1 MKSEVLR
8 AVVRDGRTAME
19 YQIQPGEMMDGIV
32 LKQCKEG
39 AFDGVLPM
47 GASYENGH
55 NYMYA
60 YTDQKTTLAEK
71 LSDVVTAKTILLAF
85 EGIVSTLHELQK
97 ENVNL
102 SYMVLDTK
110 HIYIEEATQQVKLIC
125 MPGKSATMSEQ
136 EIPEFFRTILANAVY
151 LNSENGDYVAKL
163 LSALNKD
170 FELGS
175 FLRTIHG
182 EMMDLRIEKPEVVAP
197 VEVVEPETAEPMVAE
212 LVETVTPVEAEPVE
226 TVAPVEVEPIVAE
239 SVAPEAV
246 TPVEAE
252 VVTPVAPEVVAP
264 VEAVAVEPIVAE
276 PVETV
281 APVEVEPAAV
291 TPVETVAVESV
302 ETVAPVKVE
311 PIAAE
316 SVESETVAPVEAV
329 AVEPIAAESV
339 EPEAVT
345 PVEAVV
351 ATPEVVTPV
360 EPETIAP
367 EVVAPVAPVAP
378 AAVVSG
384 VIPQDEIEFE
394 PIPDELNAKIKKMNE
409 HTPTAEAVQP
419 QPAEVPQPEPT
430 VAVQPQQA
438 VTPQPT
444 VAVQPQQAAT
454 PQPQP
459 TVVPQP
465 QQAVAPQPTMPQ
477 PQLMPQDAS
486 LHGGQLIP
494 HPHLI
499 RMKTGENLVLPEG
512 EFVIGKS
519 ATNVNY
525 TIADNP
531 AVSRVHCTIIK
542 KNGVYYV
549 RDENSTNA
557 TYVNGER
564 VLPGTEHLLLNNCK
578 LLLGDEEFIYS
589 LW

>member
-60 YTDQKTTLAEK
+60 YTDQKATLAEK
-71 LSDVVTAKTILLAF
+71 LSDAVTAKTILLVF

-197 VEVVEPETAEPMVAE
+197 VEAVEPEA
-212 LVETVTPVEAEPVE
+212 
-226 TVAPVEVEPIVAE
+226 
-239 SVAPEAV
+239 
-246 TPVEAE
+246 
-252 VVTPVAPEVVAP
+252 VAP
-264 VEAVAVEPIVAE
+264 VEAVAVEPIPAE

-281 APVEVEPAAV
+281 
-291 TPVETVAVESV
+291 TPVE
-302 ETVAPVKVE
+302 VE

-316 SVESETVAPVEAV
+316 SVEPEAVAPVEAV
-329 AVEPIAAESV
+329 AVEPIAAEPVETVAPVEV
-339 EPEAVT
+339 EP
-345 PVEAVV
+345 V
-351 ATPEVVTPV
+351 AAESV

-367 EVVAPVAPVAP
+367 EVVAPVEPVAP

-409 HTPTAEAVQP
+409 HTSAAEALQPEPTVAVQP
-419 QPAEVPQPEPT
+419 QQAEAPQPEPT
-430 VAVQPQQA
+430 VAVQPQQ
-438 VTPQPT
+438 V
-444 VAVQPQQAAT
+444 
-454 PQPQP
+454 
-459 TVVPQP
+459 
-465 QQAVAPQPTMPQ
+465 VAPQPTMPQ

>member
-60 YTDQKTTLAEK
+60 YTDQKATLAEK
-71 LSDVVTAKTILLAF
+71 LSDAVTAKTILLVF

-197 VEVVEPETAEPMVAE
+197 VEAVEPEA
-212 LVETVTPVEAEPVE
+212 
-226 TVAPVEVEPIVAE
+226 
-239 SVAPEAV
+239 
-246 TPVEAE
+246 
-252 VVTPVAPEVVAP
+252 VAP
-264 VEAVAVEPIVAE
+264 VEAVAVEPIPAE

-281 APVEVEPAAV
+281 APVE
-291 TPVETVAVESV
+291 
-302 ETVAPVKVE
+302 
-311 PIAAE
+311 
-316 SVESETVAPVEAV
+316 
-329 AVEPIAAESV
+329 VEPIAAESV

-345 PVEAVV
+345 PVEAVTI
-351 ATPEVVTPV
+351 TPEVVTPV
-360 EPETIAP
+360 EPE
-367 EVVAPVAPVAP
+367 PVAP

-409 HTPTAEAVQP
+409 HIPAAEA
-419 QPAEVPQPEPT
+419 PQPEPT

-438 VTPQPT
+438 VPPEPT
-444 VAVQPQQAAT
+444 VAVQPQQVAT
-454 PQPQP
+454 PQP
-459 TVVPQP
+459 TVAVQP

>member
-60 YTDQKTTLAEK
+60 YTDQKVTLAEK

-110 HIYIEEATQQVKLIC
+110 HIYIEETTQQVKLIC

-182 EMMDLRIEKPEVVAP
+182 EMMDLRIEKPETVEPIVAESVETVAPVEAEPVETVAPVEVEPIVAESVEPEAVTPVESEVVTPVAPEVVAP
-197 VEVVEPETAEPMVAE
+197 VEAVAVEPIVAEPVETVVPVEVEPIAAESVEPEAVAPVEAVAVEPIVAEP
-212 LVETVTPVEAEPVE
+212 VETVAPVEAEPVE

-246 TPVEAE
+246 TPVE
-252 VVTPVAPEVVAP
+252 
-264 VEAVAVEPIVAE
+264 
-276 PVETV
+276 
-281 APVEVEPAAV
+281 
-291 TPVETVAVESV
+291 
-302 ETVAPVKVE
+302 
-311 PIAAE
+311 
-316 SVESETVAPVEAV
+316 
-329 AVEPIAAESV
+329 
-339 EPEAVT
+339 
-345 PVEAVV
+345 
-351 ATPEVVTPV
+351 
-360 EPETIAP
+360 PETIAP
-367 EVVAPVAPVAP
+367 EVVAPVEPVAP

-438 VTPQPT
+438 ATPQPT
-444 VAVQPQQAAT
+444 VAPQPQQSVT
-454 PQPQP
+454 PQPQS
-459 TVVPQP
+459 TVAVQPQP

>member
-60 YTDQKTTLAEK
+60 YTDQKATLAEK
-71 LSDVVTAKTILLAF
+71 LSDAVTAKTILLVF

-197 VEVVEPETAEPMVAE
+197 VEAVEPETVEPIVAEPIAPVEVEPIAAE
-212 LVETVTPVEAEPVE
+212 SVEPVETVIPVEVEPIAAESVEPEAVAPVEAVAVEPIPAEPVE
-226 TVAPVEVEPIVAE
+226 TVAPVEVEPI
-239 SVAPEAV
+239 
-246 TPVEAE
+246 
-252 VVTPVAPEVVAP
+252 
-264 VEAVAVEPIVAE
+264 
-276 PVETV
+276 
-281 APVEVEPAAV
+281 
-291 TPVETVAVESV
+291 
-302 ETVAPVKVE
+302 
-311 PIAAE
+311 AAE
-316 SVESETVAPVEAV
+316 S
-329 AVEPIAAESV
+329 
-339 EPEAVT
+339 
-345 PVEAVV
+345 
-351 ATPEVVTPV
+351 V

-367 EVVAPVAPVAP
+367 EVVAPVEPVAP

-409 HTPTAEAVQP
+409 HTPAAEAL
-419 QPAEVPQPEPT
+419 QPEPT

-438 VTPQPT
+438 VPPEPTVAVQPQQVATPQPT
-444 VAVQPQQAAT
+444 VAVQPQQ
-454 PQPQP
+454 
-459 TVVPQP
+459 V
-465 QQAVAPQPTMPQ
+465 VAPQPTMPQ

>member
-71 LSDVVTAKTILLAF
+71 LSDVVTAKTVLLAF

-345 PVEAVV
+345 PVEAVT

-367 EVVAPVAPVAP
+367 EVVAPVEPVAP

-438 VTPQPT
+438 
-444 VAVQPQQAAT
+444 AT

-459 TVVPQP
+459 QPAVVPQP

>member
-60 YTDQKTTLAEK
+60 YTDQKATLAEK
-71 LSDVVTAKTILLAF
+71 LSDAVTAKTILLAF

-125 MPGKSATMSEQ
+125 MPGKSAMMSEQ

-197 VEVVEPETAEPMVAE
+197 VEAVEPEAVAPVEVVEPIP
-212 LVETVTPVEAEPVE
+212 AEPVE
-226 TVAPVEVEPIVAE
+226 TVMPVE
-239 SVAPEAV
+239 
-246 TPVEAE
+246 
-252 VVTPVAPEVVAP
+252 
-264 VEAVAVEPIVAE
+264 
-276 PVETV
+276 
-281 APVEVEPAAV
+281 
-291 TPVETVAVESV
+291 
-302 ETVAPVKVE
+302 
-311 PIAAE
+311 
-316 SVESETVAPVEAV
+316 
-329 AVEPIAAESV
+329 VEPIAAESV

-345 PVEAVV
+345 PVEAVEPIPAEPV
-351 ATPEVVTPV
+351 ETVTPVEVEPIAAESV

-367 EVVAPVAPVAP
+367 EVVVPVEPVEPVAP

-394 PIPDELNAKIKKMNE
+394 PIPDELNAKIMKMNE
-409 HTPTAEAVQP
+409 HTPAAEA
-419 QPAEVPQPEPT
+419 PQPEPT

-438 VTPQPT
+438 V
-444 VAVQPQQAAT
+444 
-454 PQPQP
+454 
-459 TVVPQP
+459 
-465 QQAVAPQPTMPQ
+465 APQPTMPQ
-477 PQLMPQDAS
+477 PLLMPQDAS

-542 KNGVYYV
+542 RNGVYYV

>member
-60 YTDQKTTLAEK
+60 YTDQKATLAEK

-110 HIYIEEATQQVKLIC
+110 HIYIEETSQQVKLIC

-163 LSALNKD
+163 LSALNRD

-182 EMMDLRIEKPEVVAP
+182 EMMDLRIEKPE
-197 VEVVEPETAEPMVAE
+197 
-212 LVETVTPVEAEPVE
+212 
-226 TVAPVEVEPIVAE
+226 I
-239 SVAPEAV
+239 
-246 TPVEAE
+246 
-252 VVTPVAPEVVAP
+252 VAP
-264 VEAVAVEPIVAE
+264 VEAVEPETAEPIVAE

-281 APVEVEPAAV
+281 APVEA
-291 TPVETVAVESV
+291 
-302 ETVAPVKVE
+302 
-311 PIAAE
+311 
-316 SVESETVAPVEAV
+316 
-329 AVEPIAAESV
+329 EPIAAESV
-339 EPEAVT
+339 EPEAVA
-345 PVEAVV
+345 PVEAVAV
-351 ATPEVVTPV
+351 EPIPAEPVETVVPVEVEPIAAESV

-367 EVVAPVAPVAP
+367 EVVAPVEPVAP

-419 QPAEVPQPEPT
+419 QPAEVPQPT
-430 VAVQPQQA
+430 VAV
-438 VTPQPT
+438 
-444 VAVQPQQAAT
+444 
-454 PQPQP
+454 
-459 TVVPQP
+459 QP

>member
-182 EMMDLRIEKPEVVAP
+182 EMMDLRIEKPET
-197 VEVVEPETAEPMVAE
+197 VEPIVAEP
-212 LVETVTPVEAEPVE
+212 VETVTPVEAEPIETVAPVEAEPVE

-239 SVAPEAV
+239 SVEPAAV
-246 TPVEAE
+246 TPVE
-252 VVTPVAPEVVAP
+252 T
-264 VEAVAVEPIVAE
+264 VAVEPIPAE

-281 APVEVEPAAV
+281 APVEVEP
-291 TPVETVAVESV
+291 
-302 ETVAPVKVE
+302 
-311 PIAAE
+311 IAAE
-316 SVESETVAPVEAV
+316 SVA
-329 AVEPIAAESV
+329 
-339 EPEAVT
+339 
-345 PVEAVV
+345 
-351 ATPEVVTPV
+351 
-360 EPETIAP
+360 PETIAP
-367 EVVAPVAPVAP
+367 EVVAPVEPVAP

-409 HTPTAEAVQP
+409 HTPAAEAVQP
-419 QPAEVPQPEPT
+419 EPTVAVQPEPT

-438 VTPQPT
+438 EVPQPQPT
-444 VAVQPQQAAT
+444 VAVQPQQAVAPEPT
-454 PQPQP
+454 VAVQPQP
-459 TVVPQP
+459 AVVPQP
-465 QQAVAPQPTMPQ
+465 QPAVVPQPQPAVAPQPTMPQ

>member
-60 YTDQKTTLAEK
+60 YTDQKATLAEK

-110 HIYIEEATQQVKLIC
+110 HIYIEETTQQVKLIC

-163 LSALNKD
+163 LSALNRD

-182 EMMDLRIEKPEVVAP
+182 EMMDLRIEKPE
-197 VEVVEPETAEPMVAE
+197 
-212 LVETVTPVEAEPVE
+212 
-226 TVAPVEVEPIVAE
+226 I
-239 SVAPEAV
+239 
-246 TPVEAE
+246 
-252 VVTPVAPEVVAP
+252 VAP
-264 VEAVAVEPIVAE
+264 VEAVEPETAEPIVAE

-281 APVEVEPAAV
+281 APVEA
-291 TPVETVAVESV
+291 
-302 ETVAPVKVE
+302 
-311 PIAAE
+311 
-316 SVESETVAPVEAV
+316 
-329 AVEPIAAESV
+329 EPIAAESV

-345 PVEAVV
+345 PVETVAVEPIPAEPV
-351 ATPEVVTPV
+351 ETVVPVEVEPIAAESV

-367 EVVAPVAPVAP
+367 EVVAPVEPVAP

-394 PIPDELNAKIKKMNE
+394 PIPDALNAKIKKMNE

-419 QPAEVPQPEPT
+419 QPAEVPQPT
-430 VAVQPQQA
+430 VAVQ
-438 VTPQPT
+438 T
-444 VAVQPQQAAT
+444 QQAAT
-454 PQPQP
+454 
-459 TVVPQP
+459 
-465 QQAVAPQPTMPQ
+465 PQPTMPQ

>member
-182 EMMDLRIEKPEVVAP
+182 EMMDLRIEKQEVVAP
-197 VEVVEPETAEPMVAE
+197 VEAVEPETAEPIVAE
-212 LVETVTPVEAEPVE
+212 PI
-226 TVAPVEVEPIVAE
+226 APVEVEPIVAE

-246 TPVEAE
+246 TPLEAE
-252 VVTPVAPEVVAP
+252 PATQEVVAP
-264 VEAVAVEPIVAE
+264 VEAVAVEPIAAE

-281 APVEVEPAAV
+281 
-291 TPVETVAVESV
+291 TPVE
-302 ETVAPVKVE
+302 
-311 PIAAE
+311 
-316 SVESETVAPVEAV
+316 
-329 AVEPIAAESV
+329 VEPIAAESV

-345 PVEAVV
+345 PVEAEVVTPVEPEVVVPVEVV
-351 ATPEVVTPV
+351 AVEPIAAEPVETVSPVEVEPIVAESVVPEAVTPVEAVTITPEVVTPV
-360 EPETIAP
+360 EPE
-367 EVVAPVAPVAP
+367 PVAP

-409 HTPTAEAVQP
+409 HTSAAEA
-419 QPAEVPQPEPT
+419 PQPEPTVAAQPQQAVAPEST

-438 VTPQPT
+438 VTPQP
-444 VAVQPQQAAT
+444 QP
-454 PQPQP
+454 
-459 TVVPQP
+459 
-465 QQAVAPQPTMPQ
+465 AVAPQPTMPQ

>member
-281 APVEVEPAAV
+281 APFEVEPAAV
-291 TPVETVAVESV
+291 TPVETVALESV

>member
-60 YTDQKTTLAEK
+60 YTDQKATLAEK
-71 LSDVVTAKTILLAF
+71 LSDAVTAKTILLVF
-85 EGIVSTLHELQK
+85 ESIVSTLHELQK

-197 VEVVEPETAEPMVAE
+197 VEAVEPEA
-212 LVETVTPVEAEPVE
+212 
-226 TVAPVEVEPIVAE
+226 
-239 SVAPEAV
+239 
-246 TPVEAE
+246 
-252 VVTPVAPEVVAP
+252 VAP
-264 VEAVAVEPIVAE
+264 VEAVAVEPIPAE

-281 APVEVEPAAV
+281 
-291 TPVETVAVESV
+291 TPVE
-302 ETVAPVKVE
+302 VE

-316 SVESETVAPVEAV
+316 SVEPEAVAPVEAV
-329 AVEPIAAESV
+329 AVEPIAAEPVETVAPVEV
-339 EPEAVT
+339 EP
-345 PVEAVV
+345 V
-351 ATPEVVTPV
+351 AAESV

-367 EVVAPVAPVAP
+367 EVVAPVEPVAP

-409 HTPTAEAVQP
+409 HTSAAEAL
-419 QPAEVPQPEPT
+419 QPEPT

-438 VTPQPT
+438 VPPEPT
-444 VAVQPQQAAT
+444 VAVQPQQVAT
-454 PQPQP
+454 PQP
-459 TVVPQP
+459 TVAVQP

>member
-110 HIYIEEATQQVKLIC
+110 HIYIEETTQQVKLIC

-182 EMMDLRIEKPEVVAP
+182 EMMDLRIEKPEIVAP
-197 VEVVEPETAEPMVAE
+197 VEAVEPEAVEPMVAE
-212 LVETVTPVEAEPVE
+212 PVETVTPVEAEPI
-226 TVAPVEVEPIVAE
+226 AAE
-239 SVAPEAV
+239 SVEPEAV
-246 TPVEAE
+246 APVEAE

-281 APVEVEPAAV
+281 TPVVAE
-291 TPVETVAVESV
+291 PVETVALVE
-302 ETVAPVKVE
+302 VE

-316 SVESETVAPVEAV
+316 SVESETVAPVEPEPATPEVVTPVEAV
-329 AVEPIAAESV
+329 AVEPIPAEPVETVVPVEV
-339 EPEAVT
+339 EPITAE
-345 PVEAVV
+345 PVA
-351 ATPEVVTPV
+351 PEVVTPV

-367 EVVAPVAPVAP
+367 EVVAPVEPVAP

-438 VTPQPT
+438 
-444 VAVQPQQAAT
+444 AT

-459 TVVPQP
+459 QPAVVPQP

>member
-60 YTDQKTTLAEK
+60 YTDQKATLAEK
-71 LSDVVTAKTILLAF
+71 LSDAVTAKTILLVF

-197 VEVVEPETAEPMVAE
+197 VEAVEPETVEPIVAEPIAPVEVEPIAAE
-212 LVETVTPVEAEPVE
+212 SVEPVETVIPVEVEPIAAESVEPEAVAPVEAVAVEPIPAEPVE
-226 TVAPVEVEPIVAE
+226 TVAPVEVEPI
-239 SVAPEAV
+239 
-246 TPVEAE
+246 
-252 VVTPVAPEVVAP
+252 
-264 VEAVAVEPIVAE
+264 
-276 PVETV
+276 
-281 APVEVEPAAV
+281 
-291 TPVETVAVESV
+291 
-302 ETVAPVKVE
+302 
-311 PIAAE
+311 AAE
-316 SVESETVAPVEAV
+316 S
-329 AVEPIAAESV
+329 
-339 EPEAVT
+339 
-345 PVEAVV
+345 
-351 ATPEVVTPV
+351 V

-367 EVVAPVAPVAP
+367 EVVAPVEPVAP

-409 HTPTAEAVQP
+409 HTSAAEALQPEPTVAVQP
-419 QPAEVPQPEPT
+419 QQAEAPQPEPT

-438 VTPQPT
+438 EAPQPEPT
-444 VAVQPQQAAT
+444 VAVQPQQ
-454 PQPQP
+454 
-459 TVVPQP
+459 V
-465 QQAVAPQPTMPQ
+465 VAPQPTMPQ

>member
-60 YTDQKTTLAEK
+60 YTDQKATLAEK
-71 LSDVVTAKTILLAF
+71 LSDAVTAKTILLAF

-197 VEVVEPETAEPMVAE
+197 VEAVEPET
-212 LVETVTPVEAEPVE
+212 
-226 TVAPVEVEPIVAE
+226 
-239 SVAPEAV
+239 
-246 TPVEAE
+246 
-252 VVTPVAPEVVAP
+252 
-264 VEAVAVEPIVAE
+264 VEPIVAE
-276 PVETV
+276 PI
-281 APVEVEPAAV
+281 APVE
-291 TPVETVAVESV
+291 
-302 ETVAPVKVE
+302 
-311 PIAAE
+311 
-316 SVESETVAPVEAV
+316 
-329 AVEPIAAESV
+329 VEPIAAESV

-345 PVEAVV
+345 PVEAVTI
-351 ATPEVVTPV
+351 TPEVVTPV
-360 EPETIAP
+360 EPE
-367 EVVAPVAPVAP
+367 PVAP

-409 HTPTAEAVQP
+409 HTPAAEA
-419 QPAEVPQPEPT
+419 PQPEPT

-438 VTPQPT
+438 VPPEPT
-444 VAVQPQQAAT
+444 VAVQPQQVAT
-454 PQPQP
+454 PQP
-459 TVVPQP
+459 TVAVQP

>member
-60 YTDQKTTLAEK
+60 YTDQKATLAEK
-71 LSDVVTAKTILLAF
+71 LSDAVTAKTILLAF

-125 MPGKSATMSEQ
+125 MPGKSAMMSEQ

-197 VEVVEPETAEPMVAE
+197 VEAVEPETVEPIVAEPIAPVEVEPIAAGSVEPEAVAPVE
-212 LVETVTPVEAEPVE
+212 AVEPIPAEPVETVTPVE
-226 TVAPVEVEPIVAE
+226 
-239 SVAPEAV
+239 
-246 TPVEAE
+246 
-252 VVTPVAPEVVAP
+252 
-264 VEAVAVEPIVAE
+264 
-276 PVETV
+276 
-281 APVEVEPAAV
+281 
-291 TPVETVAVESV
+291 
-302 ETVAPVKVE
+302 
-311 PIAAE
+311 
-316 SVESETVAPVEAV
+316 
-329 AVEPIAAESV
+329 VEPIAAESV
-339 EPEAVT
+339 EPE
-345 PVEAVV
+345 
-351 ATPEVVTPV
+351 
-360 EPETIAP
+360 TIAP
-367 EVVAPVAPVAP
+367 EVVVPVEPVEPVAP

-394 PIPDELNAKIKKMNE
+394 PIPDELNAKIMKMNE
-409 HTPTAEAVQP
+409 HTPAAEA
-419 QPAEVPQPEPT
+419 PQPEPA
-430 VAVQPQQA
+430 VAV
-438 VTPQPT
+438 
-444 VAVQPQQAAT
+444 
-454 PQPQP
+454 
-459 TVVPQP
+459 QP

-477 PQLMPQDAS
+477 PLLMPQDAS

-542 KNGVYYV
+542 RNGVYYV

>member
-60 YTDQKTTLAEK
+60 YTDQKATLAEK
-71 LSDVVTAKTILLAF
+71 LSDAVTAKTILLVF

-197 VEVVEPETAEPMVAE
+197 VEAVEPEAVA
-212 LVETVTPVEAEPVE
+212 PVEAVAVEPIPAEPVE
-226 TVAPVEVEPIVAE
+226 TVAPVEVEPIAAE
-239 SVAPEAV
+239 SV
-246 TPVEAE
+246 
-252 VVTPVAPEVVAP
+252 
-264 VEAVAVEPIVAE
+264 E

-281 APVEVEPAAV
+281 APVEVEPV
-291 TPVETVAVESV
+291 VVAVD
-302 ETVAPVKVE
+302 
-311 PIAAE
+311 
-316 SVESETVAPVEAV
+316 
-329 AVEPIAAESV
+329 SV
-339 EPEAVT
+339 EPEAVS
-345 PVEAVV
+345 PVEAVTI
-351 ATPEVVTPV
+351 TPEVVTPV
-360 EPETIAP
+360 EPE
-367 EVVAPVAPVAP
+367 PVAP

-409 HTPTAEAVQP
+409 HIPAAEA
-419 QPAEVPQPEPT
+419 PQPEPT

-438 VTPQPT
+438 VPPEPT
-444 VAVQPQQAAT
+444 VAVQPQQVAT
-454 PQPQP
+454 PQP
-459 TVVPQP
+459 TVAVQP

>member
-60 YTDQKTTLAEK
+60 YTDQKATLAEK
-71 LSDVVTAKTILLAF
+71 LSDAVTAKTILLVF
-85 EGIVSTLHELQK
+85 ESIVSTLHELQK

-197 VEVVEPETAEPMVAE
+197 VEAVEPEAVA
-212 LVETVTPVEAEPVE
+212 PVEAVAVEPIPAEPVE
-226 TVAPVEVEPIVAE
+226 TVAPVEVEPI
-239 SVAPEAV
+239 
-246 TPVEAE
+246 
-252 VVTPVAPEVVAP
+252 
-264 VEAVAVEPIVAE
+264 
-276 PVETV
+276 
-281 APVEVEPAAV
+281 
-291 TPVETVAVESV
+291 
-302 ETVAPVKVE
+302 
-311 PIAAE
+311 AAE
-316 SVESETVAPVEAV
+316 S
-329 AVEPIAAESV
+329 
-339 EPEAVT
+339 
-345 PVEAVV
+345 
-351 ATPEVVTPV
+351 V

-367 EVVAPVAPVAP
+367 EVVAPVEPVAP

-409 HTPTAEAVQP
+409 HTPAAEA
-419 QPAEVPQPEPT
+419 PQPEPT

-438 VTPQPT
+438 VPPEPT
-444 VAVQPQQAAT
+444 VAVQPQQVAT
-454 PQPQP
+454 PQP
-459 TVVPQP
+459 TVAVQP

>member
-60 YTDQKTTLAEK
+60 YTDQKATLAEK
-71 LSDVVTAKTILLAF
+71 LSDAVTAKTILLAF

-125 MPGKSATMSEQ
+125 MPGKSAMMSEQ

-197 VEVVEPETAEPMVAE
+197 VEAVEPETVEPIVAEPIAPVEVEPIAAGSVEPEAVAPVE
-212 LVETVTPVEAEPVE
+212 AEPIAAESVEPVETVTPVEVEPIAAESVEPEAVAPVEAVAVEPIPAEPVE
-226 TVAPVEVEPIVAE
+226 TVAPVEVEPI
-239 SVAPEAV
+239 
-246 TPVEAE
+246 
-252 VVTPVAPEVVAP
+252 
-264 VEAVAVEPIVAE
+264 
-276 PVETV
+276 
-281 APVEVEPAAV
+281 
-291 TPVETVAVESV
+291 
-302 ETVAPVKVE
+302 
-311 PIAAE
+311 AAE
-316 SVESETVAPVEAV
+316 S
-329 AVEPIAAESV
+329 
-339 EPEAVT
+339 
-345 PVEAVV
+345 
-351 ATPEVVTPV
+351 V

-367 EVVAPVAPVAP
+367 EVVAPVEPVAP

-394 PIPDELNAKIKKMNE
+394 PIPDELNAKIMKMNE
-409 HTPTAEAVQP
+409 HTPAAEAL
-419 QPAEVPQPEPT
+419 QPE
-430 VAVQPQQA
+430 
-438 VTPQPT
+438 PT

-459 TVVPQP
+459 AVAVQP

-477 PQLMPQDAS
+477 PLLMPQDAS

-542 KNGVYYV
+542 RNGVYYV

>member
-60 YTDQKTTLAEK
+60 YTDQKATLAEK
-71 LSDVVTAKTILLAF
+71 LSDAVTAKTILLVF

-197 VEVVEPETAEPMVAE
+197 VEAVEPETVEPIVAEPIAPVEVEPIAAE
-212 LVETVTPVEAEPVE
+212 SVEPVETVIPVEVEPIAAESVEPEAVAPVEAVAVEPIPAEPVE
-226 TVAPVEVEPIVAE
+226 TVAPVEVEPI
-239 SVAPEAV
+239 
-246 TPVEAE
+246 
-252 VVTPVAPEVVAP
+252 
-264 VEAVAVEPIVAE
+264 
-276 PVETV
+276 
-281 APVEVEPAAV
+281 
-291 TPVETVAVESV
+291 
-302 ETVAPVKVE
+302 
-311 PIAAE
+311 AAE
-316 SVESETVAPVEAV
+316 S
-329 AVEPIAAESV
+329 
-339 EPEAVT
+339 
-345 PVEAVV
+345 
-351 ATPEVVTPV
+351 V

-367 EVVAPVAPVAP
+367 EVVAPVEPVAP

-409 HTPTAEAVQP
+409 HTSAAEALQPEPTVAVQP
-419 QPAEVPQPEPT
+419 QQAEAPQPEPT
-430 VAVQPQQA
+430 VAVQPQQ
-438 VTPQPT
+438 V
-444 VAVQPQQAAT
+444 
-454 PQPQP
+454 
-459 TVVPQP
+459 
-465 QQAVAPQPTMPQ
+465 VAPQPTMPQ

>member
-60 YTDQKTTLAEK
+60 YTDQKATLAEK
-71 LSDVVTAKTILLAF
+71 LSDAVTAKTILLVF

-197 VEVVEPETAEPMVAE
+197 VEAVEPETVEPIVAEPIAPVEVEPIAAE
-212 LVETVTPVEAEPVE
+212 SVEPVETVIPVEVEPIAAESVEPEAVAPVEAVAVEPIAAEPVE
-226 TVAPVEVEPIVAE
+226 TVAPVEVEPV
-239 SVAPEAV
+239 
-246 TPVEAE
+246 
-252 VVTPVAPEVVAP
+252 
-264 VEAVAVEPIVAE
+264 
-276 PVETV
+276 
-281 APVEVEPAAV
+281 
-291 TPVETVAVESV
+291 
-302 ETVAPVKVE
+302 
-311 PIAAE
+311 
-316 SVESETVAPVEAV
+316 
-329 AVEPIAAESV
+329 AAESV

-345 PVEAVV
+345 PVEAVTI
-351 ATPEVVTPV
+351 TPEVVTPV
-360 EPETIAP
+360 EPE
-367 EVVAPVAPVAP
+367 PVAP

-409 HTPTAEAVQP
+409 HTPAAEAL
-419 QPAEVPQPEPT
+419 QPEPT

-438 VTPQPT
+438 EAPQPEPT
-444 VAVQPQQAAT
+444 VAV
-454 PQPQP
+454 
-459 TVVPQP
+459 QP

>member
-60 YTDQKTTLAEK
+60 YTDQKATLAEK
-71 LSDVVTAKTILLAF
+71 LSDAVTAKTILLAF

-125 MPGKSATMSEQ
+125 MPGKSAMMSEQ

-197 VEVVEPETAEPMVAE
+197 VEAVEPE
-212 LVETVTPVEAEPVE
+212 
-226 TVAPVEVEPIVAE
+226 
-239 SVAPEAV
+239 
-246 TPVEAE
+246 
-252 VVTPVAPEVVAP
+252 
-264 VEAVAVEPIVAE
+264 AVEPIVAE
-276 PVETV
+276 PI
-281 APVEVEPAAV
+281 APVEVEPIAAG
-291 TPVETVAVESV
+291 SV
-302 ETVAPVKVE
+302 EPEA
-311 PIAAE
+311 
-316 SVESETVAPVEAV
+316 VAPVEAV
-329 AVEPIAAESV
+329 EPIPAEPVETVTPVEVEPIAAGS
-339 EPEAVT
+339 
-345 PVEAVV
+345 
-351 ATPEVVTPV
+351 V

-367 EVVAPVAPVAP
+367 EVVVPVEPVAP

-394 PIPDELNAKIKKMNE
+394 PIPDELNAKIMKMNE
-409 HTPTAEAVQP
+409 HTPAAEA
-419 QPAEVPQPEPT
+419 PQPE
-430 VAVQPQQA
+430 
-438 VTPQPT
+438 PT

-459 TVVPQP
+459 AVAVQPQPAVAVQP

-477 PQLMPQDAS
+477 PLLMPQDAS

-542 KNGVYYV
+542 RNGVYYV

>member
-60 YTDQKTTLAEK
+60 YTDQKATLAEK
-71 LSDVVTAKTILLAF
+71 LSDAVTAKTILLVF

-197 VEVVEPETAEPMVAE
+197 VEAVEPEAVA
-212 LVETVTPVEAEPVE
+212 PVEAVAVEPIPAEPVE
-226 TVAPVEVEPIVAE
+226 TVAPVEVEPIAAE
-239 SVAPEAV
+239 SVEPVETVIPVEVEPIAAESVEPEA
-246 TPVEAE
+246 
-252 VVTPVAPEVVAP
+252 VAP
-264 VEAVAVEPIVAE
+264 VEAVAVEPIPAE

-281 APVEVEPAAV
+281 APVEVEP
-291 TPVETVAVESV
+291 
-302 ETVAPVKVE
+302 
-311 PIAAE
+311 IAAE
-316 SVESETVAPVEAV
+316 S
-329 AVEPIAAESV
+329 
-339 EPEAVT
+339 
-345 PVEAVV
+345 
-351 ATPEVVTPV
+351 V

-367 EVVAPVAPVAP
+367 EVVAPVEPVAP

-409 HTPTAEAVQP
+409 HTSAAEAL
-419 QPAEVPQPEPT
+419 QPEPT

-438 VTPQPT
+438 EAPQPEPT
-444 VAVQPQQAAT
+444 VAV
-454 PQPQP
+454 
-459 TVVPQP
+459 QP

>member
-60 YTDQKTTLAEK
+60 YTDQKATLAEK
-71 LSDVVTAKTILLAF
+71 LSDAVTAKTILLVF

-197 VEVVEPETAEPMVAE
+197 VEAVEPEAVA
-212 LVETVTPVEAEPVE
+212 PVEAVAVEPIPAEPVE
-226 TVAPVEVEPIVAE
+226 TVAPVEVEPIAAE
-239 SVAPEAV
+239 SV
-246 TPVEAE
+246 
-252 VVTPVAPEVVAP
+252 
-264 VEAVAVEPIVAE
+264 E

-281 APVEVEPAAV
+281 APVEVEPV
-291 TPVETVAVESV
+291 
-302 ETVAPVKVE
+302 
-311 PIAAE
+311 
-316 SVESETVAPVEAV
+316 
-329 AVEPIAAESV
+329 AAESV

-345 PVEAVV
+345 PVEAVTI
-351 ATPEVVTPV
+351 TPEVVTPV
-360 EPETIAP
+360 EPE
-367 EVVAPVAPVAP
+367 PVAP

-409 HTPTAEAVQP
+409 HIPAAEA
-419 QPAEVPQPEPT
+419 PQPEPT

-438 VTPQPT
+438 VPPEPT
-444 VAVQPQQAAT
+444 VAVQPQQVAT
-454 PQPQP
+454 PQP
-459 TVVPQP
+459 TVAVQP

>member
-71 LSDVVTAKTILLAF
+71 LSDVVTAKTVLLAF

-197 VEVVEPETAEPMVAE
+197 VEAVEPEAVEPIVAE
-212 LVETVTPVEAEPVE
+212 SVE
-226 TVAPVEVEPIVAE
+226 TVAPVEVEPIAAE
-239 SVAPEAV
+239 SVEPEAV
-246 TPVEAE
+246 TPVEPE

-264 VEAVAVEPIVAE
+264 VEAVAVEPISAE

-281 APVEVEPAAV
+281 
-291 TPVETVAVESV
+291 TPVE
-302 ETVAPVKVE
+302 VE

-316 SVESETVAPVEAV
+316 SVAPEAV
-329 AVEPIAAESV
+329 A
-339 EPEAVT
+339 
-345 PVEAVV
+345 
-351 ATPEVVTPV
+351 PV

-367 EVVAPVAPVAP
+367 EVVAPVEPVAP

-409 HTPTAEAVQP
+409 HTSAAEA
-419 QPAEVPQPEPT
+419 PQPEPT

-438 VTPQPT
+438 ATPQST
-444 VAVQPQQAAT
+444 VAVQPQQAVT

-459 TVVPQP
+459 AVAPQP
-465 QQAVAPQPTMPQ
+465 VAPQPTMPQ

>member
-60 YTDQKTTLAEK
+60 YTDQKATLAEK
-71 LSDVVTAKTILLAF
+71 LSDAVTAKTILLAF

-125 MPGKSATMSEQ
+125 MPGKSAMMSEQ

-197 VEVVEPETAEPMVAE
+197 VEAVEPE
-212 LVETVTPVEAEPVE
+212 
-226 TVAPVEVEPIVAE
+226 
-239 SVAPEAV
+239 
-246 TPVEAE
+246 
-252 VVTPVAPEVVAP
+252 
-264 VEAVAVEPIVAE
+264 AVEPIVAE
-276 PVETV
+276 PI
-281 APVEVEPAAV
+281 APVEVEPIAAG
-291 TPVETVAVESV
+291 SV
-302 ETVAPVKVE
+302 EPEA
-311 PIAAE
+311 
-316 SVESETVAPVEAV
+316 VAPVEAV
-329 AVEPIAAESV
+329 EPIPAEPVETVTPVEVEPIAAGS
-339 EPEAVT
+339 
-345 PVEAVV
+345 
-351 ATPEVVTPV
+351 V

-367 EVVAPVAPVAP
+367 EVVVPVEPVAP

-394 PIPDELNAKIKKMNE
+394 PIPDELNAKIMKMNE
-409 HTPTAEAVQP
+409 HTPAAEA
-419 QPAEVPQPEPT
+419 PQPE
-430 VAVQPQQA
+430 
-438 VTPQPT
+438 PT

-459 TVVPQP
+459 AVAVQPQQAATPQPQPAVAVQPQPAVAVQP

-477 PQLMPQDAS
+477 PLLMPQDAS

-542 KNGVYYV
+542 RNGVYYV

>member
-60 YTDQKTTLAEK
+60 YTDQKATLAEK
-71 LSDVVTAKTILLAF
+71 LSDAVTAKTILLVF

-197 VEVVEPETAEPMVAE
+197 VEAVEPEAVA
-212 LVETVTPVEAEPVE
+212 PVEAVAVEPIPAEPVE
-226 TVAPVEVEPIVAE
+226 TVAPVEVEPI
-239 SVAPEAV
+239 
-246 TPVEAE
+246 
-252 VVTPVAPEVVAP
+252 
-264 VEAVAVEPIVAE
+264 
-276 PVETV
+276 
-281 APVEVEPAAV
+281 
-291 TPVETVAVESV
+291 
-302 ETVAPVKVE
+302 
-311 PIAAE
+311 AAE
-316 SVESETVAPVEAV
+316 SVEPEAVAPVEAV
-329 AVEPIAAESV
+329 AVEPIAAEPVETVAPVEV
-339 EPEAVT
+339 EP
-345 PVEAVV
+345 V
-351 ATPEVVTPV
+351 AAESV

-367 EVVAPVAPVAP
+367 EVVAPVEPVAP

-409 HTPTAEAVQP
+409 HTSAAEALQPEPTVAVQP
-419 QPAEVPQPEPT
+419 QQAEAPQPEPT

-438 VTPQPT
+438 VPPEPT
-444 VAVQPQQAAT
+444 VAVQPQQVAT
-454 PQPQP
+454 PQP
-459 TVVPQP
+459 TVAVQP

>member
-197 VEVVEPETAEPMVAE
+197 VEAVEPETVIPVEPEPATSIVAEP
-212 LVETVTPVEAEPVE
+212 VETVTPVEVEPV
-226 TVAPVEVEPIVAE
+226 AAE
-239 SVAPEAV
+239 SVAPAAV
-246 TPVEAE
+246 APVEAE

-264 VEAVAVEPIVAE
+264 VETVAVEPIAAE

-281 APVEVEPAAV
+281 APVEPEPA
-291 TPVETVAVESV
+291 TPEVIT
-302 ETVAPVKVE
+302 
-311 PIAAE
+311 
-316 SVESETVAPVEAV
+316 PVEAV
-329 AVEPIAAESV
+329 AVEPIPAEPVETVVPVEVEPIAAESV
-339 EPEAVT
+339 EPEAV
-345 PVEAVV
+345 A
-351 ATPEVVTPV
+351 PV

-367 EVVAPVAPVAP
+367 EVVAPVEPVAP

-438 VTPQPT
+438 ATPQPT

-459 TVVPQP
+459 AVVPQP
-465 QQAVAPQPTMPQ
+465 QPAVAPQPTMPQ

>member
-60 YTDQKTTLAEK
+60 YTDQKATLAEK
-71 LSDVVTAKTILLAF
+71 LSDAVTAKTILLVF

-197 VEVVEPETAEPMVAE
+197 VEAVEPEAVA
-212 LVETVTPVEAEPVE
+212 PVEAVAVEPIPAEPVE
-226 TVAPVEVEPIVAE
+226 TVAPVEVEPIAAE
-239 SVAPEAV
+239 SVEPVETVIPVEVEPVAAESVEPEA
-246 TPVEAE
+246 
-252 VVTPVAPEVVAP
+252 VAP
-264 VEAVAVEPIVAE
+264 VEAVAVEPIAAE

-281 APVEVEPAAV
+281 APVEVEPV
-291 TPVETVAVESV
+291 
-302 ETVAPVKVE
+302 
-311 PIAAE
+311 
-316 SVESETVAPVEAV
+316 
-329 AVEPIAAESV
+329 AAESV

-345 PVEAVV
+345 PVEAVTI
-351 ATPEVVTPV
+351 TPEVVTPV
-360 EPETIAP
+360 EPE
-367 EVVAPVAPVAP
+367 PVAP

-409 HTPTAEAVQP
+409 HTPAAEA
-419 QPAEVPQPEPT
+419 PQPEPT

-438 VTPQPT
+438 VPPEPT
-444 VAVQPQQAAT
+444 VAVQPQQVAT
-454 PQPQP
+454 PQP
-459 TVVPQP
+459 TVAVQP

>member
-71 LSDVVTAKTILLAF
+71 LSDVVTAKTVLLAF

-182 EMMDLRIEKPEVVAP
+182 EMMDLRIEKPEAVAP
-197 VEVVEPETAEPMVAE
+197 VEAVEPETVEPVAAES
-212 LVETVTPVEAEPVE
+212 VESEAVTPVEAVAVEPIPAEPVE
-226 TVAPVEVEPIVAE
+226 TVAPVEVEPIAAG
-239 SVAPEAV
+239 SVEPEA
-246 TPVEAE
+246 
-252 VVTPVAPEVVAP
+252 VAP
-264 VEAVAVEPIVAE
+264 VEAVAVEPIPAE

-345 PVEAVV
+345 PVEAVT

-367 EVVAPVAPVAP
+367 EAVAPVEPVAP

-438 VTPQPT
+438 ATPQPT